1 MQFANRSQ
9 FIFDPNPATFVG
21 SAVANNVYSTP
32 ADLREKLGDLA
43 RLTYNRAEFS
53 GVLEIGASDTA
64 TFTVRLTDGTTNYAS
79 ATVQI
84 TAGTRST
91 FKVSDVDLSAVKGGT
106 LLYIAV
112 DVTEATAATTGRVW
126 GKLTVEHP
134 VVIAG

>member
-9 FIFDPNPATFVG
+9 FVFDPNPQAFAG
-21 SAVANNVYSTP
+21 NAIAANVYSTP
-32 ADLREKLGDLA
+32 DALREKLGDLA

-64 TFTVRLTDGTTNYAS
+64 TFTVRLTDGTTNYAT

-84 TAGTRST
+84 TAGTRGT
-91 FKVSDVDLSAVKGGT
+91 FNVSDVDLSAVKGST
-106 LLYIAV
+106 KLYVAV

-126 GKLTVEHP
+126 SKLTVEHP

>member
-9 FIFDPNPATFVG
+9 FVFDPNPAAFVG
-21 SAVANNVYSTP
+21 SAVANNVYATP

-43 RLTYNRAEFS
+43 RLTYTRAEFS
-53 GVLEIGASDTA
+53 GVMEIGASDTA
-64 TFTVRLTDGTTNYAS
+64 AFTVRMTDGSTNYAT
-79 ATVQI
+79 ATVSI
-84 TAGTRST
+84 AAGTRGT
-91 FKVSDVDLSAVKGGT
+91 FSVSDVDLSAVKGGT
-106 LLYIAV
+106 KLYIAV